1 MALKQAVSRFKSKKS
16 VWSYF
21 TTYCLHTTRRRE
33 EWGAPVQPV
42 ASRPSP
48 ICVLP
53 SQSPATIIL
62 FFRPT
67 WSVSSHLLSC
77 SNNPPTL
84 IDTCYGL
91 FHSLYV
97 TLASCR
103 LAGASLSLKIRGL
116 MQYTSWKALSLLIAS
131 LQWAMLSLSS
141 LWCCPTM
148 RWKHTSLLSRFV
160 IQVEVHQPGVFCIH

>member
-77 SNNPPTL
+77 CNDPPTF
-84 IDTCYGL
+84 IDTCYSL
-91 FHSLYV
+91 FHLLYV
-97 TLASCR
+97 ILASRR

-116 MQYTSWKALSLLIAS
+116 MQYISWKALSSLIAS
-131 LQWAMLSLSS
+131 LQWEMLSVKLMMLPNYALKAHLSPHKIRDS
-141 LWCCPTM
+141 SRGAPTCGIL
-148 RWKHTSLLSRFV
+148 HPL
-160 IQVEVHQPGVFCIH
+160 